1 MFFIYNGII
10 YGSEFYANY
19 YKSKRNR
26 FFLWC
31 IKCYIV
37 QDLVKNKNVPRP
49 IYLLGDLVHN
59 HHINEYL
66 TSLGIIILRGEKRID
81 MLDRIESG
89 TVIFTAHGV
98 SQEVR
103 HKAQKMGLTII
114 DATCPYVKL
123 TFNKMQKAIDNG
135 YEILFVGKPNHPET
149 ETALS
154 LSKNV
159 YLVNHDITQLTF
171 KKPLLCH
178 QTTMSSYDIENI
190 FHNLKSNFSNLE
202 KMDMI
207 CKVSEKRQKS
217 LLELKHHCFL
227 SPALIIVIGDKSSN
241 NSNKLYEMAKRI
253 NKSDVLFIDSI
264 SELDFQNIK
273 KYKEIILYSGTS
285 TPESITNELYH
296 LLLNLDNIKEKR
308 ISSKLILKDYP
319 K

>member
-1 MFFIYNGII
+1 MVLYMGVNFMRII
-10 YGSEFYANY
+10 TKAKEIGFCYGVKNA
-19 YKSKRNR
+19 
-26 FFLWC
+26 
-31 IKCYIV
+31 IYIV

-285 TPESITNELYH
+285 TPEAITNELYH

>member
-1 MFFIYNGII
+1 
-10 YGSEFYANY
+10 
-19 YKSKRNR
+19 
-26 FFLWC
+26 
-31 IKCYIV
+31 
-37 QDLVKNKNVPRP
+37 
-49 IYLLGDLVHN
+49 
-59 HHINEYL
+59 
-66 TSLGIIILRGEKRID
+66 
-81 MLDRIESG
+81 
-89 TVIFTAHGV
+89 
-98 SQEVR
+98 
-103 HKAQKMGLTII
+103 
-114 DATCPYVKL
+114 
-123 TFNKMQKAIDNG
+123 MQKAIDNG

-154 LSKNV
+154 LSENV

-285 TPESITNELYH
+285 TPEAITNELYH

>member
-1 MFFIYNGII
+1 MRII
-10 YGSEFYANY
+10 T
-19 YKSKRNR
+19 KSKEIGFCYGVKNA
-26 FFLWC
+26 
-31 IKCYIV
+31 IYIV

-66 TSLGIIILRGEKRID
+66 TSLGIIILKGEKRID

-103 HKAQKMGLTII
+103 NKAQKIGLHIV
-114 DATCPYVKL
+114 DATCPYVRL
-123 TFNKMQKAIDNG
+123 TFNKMQKAINNG

-154 LSKNV
+154 LSQNV
-159 YLVNHDITQLTF
+159 YLVNADTTKLIF
-171 KKPLLCH
+171 RKPLLCH
-178 QTTMSSYDIENI
+178 QTTMSSYDIESI
-190 FHNLKSNFSNLE
+190 FNYLKLKFSNLE

-217 LLELKHHCFL
+217 LLELKNHCFL
-227 SPALIIVIGDKSSN
+227 LPALIIIIGDKSSN

-253 NKSDVLFIDSI
+253 LGMGDVLFIDSI
-264 SELDFQNIK
+264 SEIDFQDIK
-273 KYKEIILYSGTS
+273 KYNEIILYSGTS
-285 TPESITNELYH
+285 TPEAITNELYH
-296 LLLNLDNIKEKR
+296 LLLNLDNIKEKK
-308 ISSKLILKDYP
+308 ILSKLTLKDYP